1 MTRSPAVLSPRPNPP
16 GTAPLKAV
24 PEAKA
29 RALALMNPKP
39 APVIASSGASTDGG
53 QDMGERMNEEVRQQF
68 VIGKEIGQGTYANV
82 YVAHYRHDPRAL
94 VAIKKIKINAE
105 QKDGVSVDS
114 IREIKFLSE
123 LSHPNVIKLHAV
135 FSSKEQNLS
144 LVLEHL
150 PGGDLEKLWKN
161 GEITYGG
168 ADIKAWANMLCKGI
182 WWIHE
187 NHVLHRDIKGSNA
200 LIAADGT
207 VKIADFG
214 LARGFT
220 DPGTRMSTLVITR
233 NYRPPE
239 LFYGA
244 RHYGGA
250 VDMWSIGVVIAE
262 LVIRS
267 FLFPAF
273 QSDIEMINMIHD
285 FCGIPTEDVWP
296 GVSSLDLFKG
306 FATNK
311 LPPKPLSAWKMKFP
325 LLSDDGIE
333 FLRGLLTMDPKKRLS
348 ARQALQHRYWTNLP
362 RPTKNENLPKEGG
375 GEKAMG
381 EDLKRKGGEVPKG
394 ANGRGD
400 KVARK
405 LDFGAM

>member
-1 MTRSPAVLSPRPNPP
+1 
-16 GTAPLKAV
+16 
-24 PEAKA
+24 
-29 RALALMNPKP
+29 
-39 APVIASSGASTDGG
+39 
-53 QDMGERMNEEVRQQF
+53 MGEQMNEEVRQQF

-82 YVAHYRHDPRAL
+82 YVAHYRHDPKAL
-94 VAIKKIKINAE
+94 VAIKKIKINAGD
-105 QKDGVSVDS
+105 KDGVSVDS
-114 IREIKFLSE
+114 CREIRFLSE

-161 GEITYGG
+161 EKITYGG

-182 WWIHE
+182 WWCHE
-187 NHVLHRDIKGSNA
+187 NHILHRDIKGSNA

-214 LARGFT
+214 LARGFA
-220 DPGTRMSTLVITR
+220 DPGTRMSTVVITR

-239 LFYGA
+239 LYYGA

-250 VDMWSIGVVIAE
+250 VDMWSIGVTIAE
-262 LVIRS
+262 LAMRN
-267 FLFPAF
+267 FLFP
-273 QSDIEMINMIHD
+273 SHGDLENVHMIHD
-285 FCGIPTEDVWP
+285 LCGIPTEDSWP
-296 GVSSLDLFKG
+296 GVSSLDLFKN
-306 FATNK
+306 FAGPTK
-311 LPPKPLSAWKMKFP
+311 PPKPLALWKQKFP
-325 LLSDDGIE
+325 LLSDDGID

-348 ARQALQHRYWTNLP
+348 ATQALQHKYWTNFP

-375 GEKAMG
+375 GEKALG
-381 EDLKRKGGEVPKG
+381 DDLKRKGAEIPPG